1 MGLGALQPMHLIVV
15 LVIVLLVFGPGKLPE
30 LGRAVGDG
38 LRELKKA
45 TSGGDDKDKTEALA
59 AASTTSTV
67 TPISVAPSA
76 PTMASRPCPSCRG
89 AVPVGDKFCGN
100 CGTTMEAVSRSA

>member
-30 LGRAVGDG
+30 LGKAVGDG

-45 TSGGDDKDKTEALA
+45 TVGEDKEKTEAA
-59 AASTTSTV
+59 AAAMAASTV
-67 TPISVAPSA
+67 TPISATPSA

-89 AVPVGDKFCGN
+89 PVPVGDKFCGN
-100 CGTTMEAVSRSA
+100 CGTTLEVVSRSA